1 MNLLYYLPAI
11 GDNNIDNKHE
21 ILLHNLNY
29 IYNNI
34 QKKFSISI
42 NFYTVSEKIKNSIKN
57 LHFIENIYIYEKTGI
72 LTELFLT
79 NPHNEYIHLYDY
91 ILFIL
96 DDVKI
101 INMDI
106 QRMIDIKNK
115 YSIEIFSPKILNS
128 THSFMNSNNKL
139 TIHNFLEIYL
149 LLLTPDDFTKYCLI
163 NTIEN
168 KWMWYVD
175 HLFGH
180 YNIKAGVINDFIALH
195 MLPSCSNQSDANQC
209 GYVYLRKYT
218 KYNSLNDII
227 KNYSPIKEIIY
238 DY

>member
-1 MNLLYYLPAI
+1 MNILYYLPAI
-11 GDNNIDNKHE
+11 GNNNIDKKHE

-42 NFYTVSEKIKNSIKN
+42 NFYTVSEEIKDSIKS
-57 LHFIENIYIYEKTGI
+57 LHFIENIYIYEKSGV
-72 LTELFLT
+72 LSELFLT

-91 ILFIL
+91 ILFVL

-139 TIHNFLEIYL
+139 TINNFLEIYL
-149 LLLTPDDFTKYCLI
+149 LLLTPADFIKYCSI

-168 KWMWYVD
+168 KWLWAVD
-175 HLFGH
+175 FLFGY
-180 YNIKAGVINDFIALH
+180 YNIKSCVINDFVAQH
-195 MLPSCSNQSDANQC
+195 MLPSNSNHSEAAHC
-209 GYVYLRKYT
+209 GNEYLKKHT
-218 KYNSLNDII
+218 KYNNFNDIRRD
-227 KNYSPIKEIIY
+227 YEPIKEIIY